1 MMTTTDTQIDYCR
14 LRYDVFEATLKNS
27 TDSER
32 EKLEWLWGY
41 LHGALGK
48 SKSRLSAALGAE
60 WEAIGDLFAGRLQDP
75 ARADMFDAID
85 ALKRRASRAKPLV
98 RTVITN
104 RIIEAL
110 DYARDY
116 SAMIYVSGPT
126 GRGKT
131 YTAEWWTAENNHG
144 RSKYLRVPSECSRR
158 ALVRL
163 MCQTCGVACRG
174 NTIEMEENL
183 HRALGPRNILIIDEA
198 GHLLSKSGRPG
209 GAIELL
215 RDLHDTCKCGVAL
228 IFTDV
233 YLKEIRSG
241 YAADYF
247 EQFLG
252 RLEFPVEIPKLP
264 RRDEVRSVLQAYFS
278 TPADDLINYALAI
291 TRERDGKLR
300 TLFKDL
306 ARAEE
311 YAAAAGR
318 STTKADLQLMVQWR
332 KSGGAWPEDN

>member
-1 MMTTTDTQIDYCR
+1 MTTDNTQTDLCR
-14 LRYDVFEATLKNS
+14 LRYDAFQVSLNNCTEA
-27 TDSER
+27 ER
-32 EKLEWLWGY
+32 DKLEWLWGY

-48 SKSRLSAALGAE
+48 SKSRLTAALGVA
-60 WEAIGDLFAGRLQDP
+60 WEPIADAFTGRLQGN
-75 ARADMFDAID
+75 ARADLFDAID
-85 ALKRRASRAKPLV
+85 ALKRRAARNKPLV
-98 RTVITN
+98 RTVITD

-131 YTAEWWTAENNHG
+131 YTAEWWANENNHG
-144 RSKYLRVPSECSRR
+144 RSKYLRIPSECSRR

-163 MCQTCGVACRG
+163 MCQVCGVACRG
-174 NTIEMEENL
+174 NTTEMEENL
-183 HRALGPRNILIIDEA
+183 HRALSPRNILIIDEA

-209 GAIELL
+209 GAIEFL
-215 RDLHDTCKCGVAL
+215 RDLHDTTKCGVGL

-233 YLKEIRSG
+233 YLKEIKSG

-264 RRDEVRSVLQAYFS
+264 RRDEVRSVLQAYFDD
-278 TPADDLINYALAI
+278 PAEDLVNYALAA

-311 YAAAAGR
+311 YAAAEGR
-318 STTKADLQLMVQWR
+318 KPTKADLQLMVQWR
-332 KSGGAWPEDN
+332 KSGGAWPDDR

>member
-1 MMTTTDTQIDYCR
+1 MTIDNTQTDICR
-14 LRYDVFEATLKNS
+14 LRYDNFQAALQNR
-27 TDSER
+27 TDAQR
-32 EKLEWLWGY
+32 DKLEWLWGY

-48 SKSRLSAALGAE
+48 SKSRLAAALGVDWEPIAE
-60 WEAIGDLFAGRLQDP
+60 LLTGRLQGS
-75 ARADMFDAID
+75 ALEDMFDAID

-98 RTVITN
+98 RTVITD
-104 RIIEAL
+104 RIVEAL

-131 YTAEWWTAENNHG
+131 YTAEWWAGENNHG
-144 RSKYLRVPSECSRR
+144 RSKYLRIPSECSRR

-174 NTIEMEENL
+174 NTTEMEENL

-215 RDLHDTCKCGVAL
+215 RDLHDVCKCAVAL

-233 YLKEIRSG
+233 YLKEIKSG

-264 RRDEVRSVLQAYFS
+264 RRDEVRAVLQAYFAD
-278 TPADDLINYALAI
+278 PAEDLVNYALAV

-306 ARAEE
+306 SRAEE
-311 YAAAAGR
+311 YAAAEGR
-318 STTKADLQLMVQWR
+318 KTTKADLQLMVQWR